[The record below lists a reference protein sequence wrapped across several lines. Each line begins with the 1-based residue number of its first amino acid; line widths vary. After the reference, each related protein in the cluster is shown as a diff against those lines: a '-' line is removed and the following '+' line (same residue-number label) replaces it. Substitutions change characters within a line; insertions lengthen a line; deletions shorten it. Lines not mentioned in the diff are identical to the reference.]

1 MFSSSHILCEEC
13 VNVYVYVYVPLPG
26 LFPQSP
32 SSLPVQGKQGG
43 KQMTMKSLWD
53 FWCLAQTFSPPF
65 SFISGSTF
73 SLLHNHEIILFF
85 CSSPGLFFLLC
96 FFQLAFLP
104 RGFSEPHCQLRKC
117 SHCLRLHSCMQEP
130 SVTPTCLGAHW
141 GGWEEDL
148 RGRQPPS
155 QWALGRQWC
164 LLALRRITGCRQLT
178 LPPFRHLGEAW
189 GECLR
194 QGPLGMPLAKHP
206 FH

>member
-1 MFSSSHILCEEC
+1 MYMYMYLFQGYFHKVLPPFLFRESKEANKWPWNHFGISDVWHRRSHLPSPLSVGLLSLFFTIMKLFSFSVPLQAYFSSC
-13 VNVYVYVYVPLPG
+13 V
-26 LFPQSP
+26 S
-32 SSLPVQGKQGG
+32 SSL
-43 KQMTMKSLWD
+43 L
-53 FWCLAQTFSPPF
+53 
-65 SFISGSTF
+65 
-73 SLLHNHEIILFF
+73 
-85 CSSPGLFFLLC
+85 SSPVAC
-96 FFQLAFLP
+96 
-104 RGFSEPHCQLRKC
+104 GFSEPHCQLRKC